1 MQSWIEKADLVDH
14 KMDDKLNTT
23 SIHRFSVLIYTKITT
38 RCNRACHLKKEANI
52 SPKAGESA

>member
-1 MQSWIEKADLVDH
+1 
-14 KMDDKLNTT
+14 MDDKLNTT